1 MNVDGKAV
9 QDNGQ
14 DTSPD
19 TRSDLGL
26 LFIHGIGRQRQGQTL
41 TGWLDPLCDWM
52 RNWLSGAARY
62 ATSCGVTK
70 EELSAAFPLLDSEA
84 KQLLDAARVPD
95 KPKTI
100 GRRGLNNADLAPA
113 RNPAWRE
120 WQFSETPRTG
130 PVVRLPAWQ
139 LPCQCSH
146 FGTQHVVNRR

>member
-70 EELSAAFPLLDSEA
+70 EELSAAFPHLDSEA
-84 KQLLDAARVPD
+84 KQLRDAARVPD
-95 KPKTI
+95 KPRTI

-130 PVVRLPAWQ
+130 PVVRLPA
-139 LPCQCSH
+139 
-146 FGTQHVVNRR
+146 